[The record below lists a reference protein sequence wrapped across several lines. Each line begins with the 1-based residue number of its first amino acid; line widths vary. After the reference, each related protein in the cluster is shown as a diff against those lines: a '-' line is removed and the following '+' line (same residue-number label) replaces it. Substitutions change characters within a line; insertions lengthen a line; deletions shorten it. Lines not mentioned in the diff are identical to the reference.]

1 MKGLLRG
8 VLYLLAATL
17 LALVALAAYL
27 AFSFDINDHRDRLAS
42 EIQRHTGRALNI
54 GGEIGLSIFPWLG
67 VEARDLSLANLP
79 EFGDAPLARVAQ
91 LEARARLLPMLRG
104 ELEIDRIV
112 VDGLFVELVRK
123 ADGSANWASP
133 QAAPADAPQA
143 QATDEDGPSAP
154 DLGAAAL
161 AIGTLELRS
170 ARISLTDHQ
179 AGTRHTL
186 DALQFT
192 SAAVRPGAPFPVEL
206 AFQLDSGA
214 IGADAERTELAA
226 KLRTQATFD
235 PAARTLT
242 LAELQLETGLKG
254 AAIPGGALDA
264 TLTALATVDLERGS
278 AVLENL
284 SLATGDTRITG
295 RFALTDPAGPA
306 LEFDLHADRLDVDRY
321 LPAQSPSAAPTPG
334 AAAAAGAA
342 SGAAAAP
349 DAVTTLAANGRLRI
363 DSLSAAGL
371 KLSALE
377 LTLNADK
384 GLVRLDPLS
393 AQLYGGQ
400 YQGKVALDARRTP
413 MRLSL
418 DDALQG
424 VQVAPLLRELSGSE
438 ARVSGRADVRA
449 RLQADA
455 GSAEQLKRSLA
466 GRIEV
471 RVNDGAIKGVNI
483 AQMMRE
489 ASARLRGETVSSTGP
504 NETDFTELSAT
515 LNAARGVLHNDDLA
529 MRSPLLRIGGA
540 GKASLVSE
548 TLDYVLRT
556 SVVATLAGQGGEDLD
571 NLRGVTV
578 PIRVTGPFAA
588 PKFALDIESL
598 IKDSVRDKAR
608 EKLEEKLREKLPGGV
623 QEQLPD
629 KLREGLGRFLR

>member
-264 TLTALATVDLERGS
+264 TLTALATVTS
-278 AVLENL
+278 
-284 SLATGDTRITG
+284 S
-295 RFALTDPAGPA
+295 
-306 LEFDLHADRLDVDRY
+306 
-321 LPAQSPSAAPTPG
+321 
-334 AAAAAGAA
+334 
-342 SGAAAAP
+342 AAAP
-349 DAVTTLAANGRLRI
+349 CSRTSASRPATPASPAASRSPIRPAPRSSSTCTPTASMSTATCLHR
-363 DSLSAAGL
+363 
-371 KLSALE
+371 
-377 LTLNADK
+377 
-384 GLVRLDPLS
+384 VRAQRPRPVRPPLP
-393 AQLYGGQ
+393 
-400 YQGKVALDARRTP
+400 ARP
-413 MRLSL
+413 
-418 DDALQG
+418 
-424 VQVAPLLRELSGSE
+424 VAPRQ
-438 ARVSGRADVRA
+438 RR
-449 RLQADA
+449 
-455 GSAEQLKRSLA
+455 
-466 GRIEV
+466 
-471 RVNDGAIKGVNI
+471 
-483 AQMMRE
+483 M
-489 ASARLRGETVSSTGP
+489 P
-504 NETDFTELSAT
+504 
-515 LNAARGVLHNDDLA
+515 
-529 MRSPLLRIGGA
+529 
-540 GKASLVSE
+540 
-548 TLDYVLRT
+548 
-556 SVVATLAGQGGEDLD
+556 
-571 NLRGVTV
+571 
-578 PIRVTGPFAA
+578 
-588 PKFALDIESL
+588 
-598 IKDSVRDKAR
+598 
-608 EKLEEKLREKLPGGV
+608 
-623 QEQLPD
+623 
-629 KLREGLGRFLR
+629 